1 MAQVG
6 GGARA
11 GGPDAVVS
19 WSTLL
24 KRHPRS
30 NVAQHTLLSVSAV
43 ILIVFYDETI
53 SPRLVSLSRVLARRY
68 LFYGRGLPL
77 RGTRHR
83 VRWPESHQTARPR
96 LVCFWLEFRIEQ
108 TEESFFLF
116 CGRPCRCW
124 LVTNGERWHT
134 NPSASREWWI
144 KAIVCFLILFHHQG
158 CWLLN
163 SHWDAKQ
170 IALRHRFYF
179 KVFLR
184 YLFLSNGSMWENIP
198 EISFSSC
205 LLSSSL
211 IFPPTKP
218 SFTKKT
224 AVLSSRSGFCVTS
237 PLPTQLFCCPWDRSI
252 SFEKLIQPFNFR
264 SHPHCQLFFF
274 LSRFSMFFYL
284 QTHPSVGLPGQ
295 LVKAAKVASC
305 LSFRMDDVVENQ
317 WWF

>member
-53 SPRLVSLSRVLARRY
+53 SPRLVSLNRVLARRY

-170 IALRHRFYF
+170 IALRHRFISKFFCGTYF
-179 KVFLR
+179 YQTVVCEKIFPKSHFRRVCCRLR
-184 YLFLSNGSMWENIP
+184 SYFHPPNRHLRRKPLCCRAGPVSASHPPSLHN
-198 EISFSSC
+198 FSAARGIVPFPSKN
-205 LLSSSL
+205 SSSHL
-211 IFPPTKP
+211 TSVHIPTAN
-218 SFTKKT
+218 SF
-224 AVLSSRSGFCVTS
+224 
-237 PLPTQLFCCPWDRSI
+237 
-252 SFEKLIQPFNFR
+252 
-264 SHPHCQLFFF
+264 FFF
-274 LSRFSMFFYL
+274 LVSRCFSTYKL
-284 QTHPSVGLPGQ
+284 IHP
-295 LVKAAKVASC
+295 
-305 LSFRMDDVVENQ
+305 
-317 WWF
+317 

>member
-1 MAQVG
+1 MAKFETSSMAQVG

-53 SPRLVSLSRVLARRY
+53 SPRLVSLNRVLARRY

-124 LVTNGERWHT
+124 LVTNGER
-134 NPSASREWWI
+134 
-144 KAIVCFLILFHHQG
+144 
-158 CWLLN
+158 
-163 SHWDAKQ
+163 
-170 IALRHRFYF
+170 
-179 KVFLR
+179 
-184 YLFLSNGSMWENIP
+184 
-198 EISFSSC
+198 
-205 LLSSSL
+205 
-211 IFPPTKP
+211 
-218 SFTKKT
+218 
-224 AVLSSRSGFCVTS
+224 
-237 PLPTQLFCCPWDRSI
+237 
-252 SFEKLIQPFNFR
+252 
-264 SHPHCQLFFF
+264 
-274 LSRFSMFFYL
+274 
-284 QTHPSVGLPGQ
+284 
-295 LVKAAKVASC
+295 
-305 LSFRMDDVVENQ
+305 
-317 WWF
+317 

>member
-108 TEESFFLF
+108 TEESFFFVLRPTLSLLACNQRWEMTHESKCKQRVMDQSNRLLSHSLSSSRMLAIKF
-116 CGRPCRCW
+116 SLGRK
-124 LVTNGERWHT
+124 TNRL
-134 NPSASREWWI
+134 ASP
-144 KAIVCFLILFHHQG
+144 
-158 CWLLN
+158 
-163 SHWDAKQ
+163 
-170 IALRHRFYF
+170 FYF

-184 YLFLSNGSMWENIP
+184 HLFLSNGSMWENIP